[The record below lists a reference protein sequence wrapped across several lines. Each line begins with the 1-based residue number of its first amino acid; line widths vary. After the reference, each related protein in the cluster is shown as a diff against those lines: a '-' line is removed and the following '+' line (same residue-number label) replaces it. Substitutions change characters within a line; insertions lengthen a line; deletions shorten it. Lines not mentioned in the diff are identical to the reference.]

1 MQKEP
6 NNTGQNAG
14 AQTLSQKIN
23 EQIASLKYLES
34 KKEINLQILNSRVKE
49 INERNKKVENK

>member
-6 NNTGQNAG
+6 NNIEENSG
-14 AQTLSQKIN
+14 AETLSHKIN
-23 EQIASLKYLES
+23 EQIESLKYLEN
-34 KKEINLQILNSRVKE
+34 KKEINLQILNNRVKE